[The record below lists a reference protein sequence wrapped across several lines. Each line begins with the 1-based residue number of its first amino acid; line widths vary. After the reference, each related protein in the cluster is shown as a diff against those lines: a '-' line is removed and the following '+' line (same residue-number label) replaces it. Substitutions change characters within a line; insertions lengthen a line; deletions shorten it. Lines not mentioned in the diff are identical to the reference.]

1 MRKVA
6 VVGVGQTKF
15 GEHWDRS
22 LRELA
27 AEAGNAAVKDSG
39 LGKNDVQTLFV
50 GNMAGGKFASQE
62 HVAAL
67 VATQLGITP
76 VPATRVEAACASGAT
91 AVRQG
96 YMAVAS
102 GLYDIALVVG
112 VEKMSDLPASEVV
125 ASLMAASDHELE
137 AGVGL
142 TFSGLYALMARAHMY
157 KYGTTEEQM
166 AAVSVQ
172 NHKNAVGNKYAQFP
186 YAVKLDAVMKSP
198 MVADPLKLLDCSP
211 ITDGAAA
218 IVLVSENI
226 AKKTAN
232 PVWIAASSQASDTI
246 ALHERESLTEM
257 KATKLAA
264 KTAYETAGLKAGKI
278 DAFEVHDCFS
288 INQIIS
294 LEGLGVAETGKGGKF
309 IESGRSALDGEAPT
323 NTSGG
328 LKAGG
333 HPVGATGVRQIIDIT
348 RQLRGTAH
356 NQIKDAKLGLAL
368 NVGGSG
374 ATSVVHILSNEVII
388 DG

>member
-1 MRKVA
+1 MRNVA

-15 GEHWDRS
+15 SEHWDKS

-27 AEAGNAAVKDSG
+27 AEAGNLAISDSG
-39 LGKNDVQTLFV
+39 IDKKDMQALFV

-62 HVAAL
+62 HIAAL
-67 VATQLGITP
+67 VATQLGINP
-76 VPATRVEAACASGAT
+76 IPATRIEAACASGAA

-102 GLYDIALVVG
+102 GMYDVALVVG
-112 VEKMSDLPASEVV
+112 VEKMSDLPANEVV
-125 ASLMAASDHELE
+125 ASLMAASDQEWE
-137 AGVGL
+137 ASIGL
-142 TFSGLYALMARAHMY
+142 TFSGLYALMARAHMH
-157 KYGTTEEQM
+157 KYGTTEEQL
-166 AAVSVQ
+166 ALVSVQ

-186 YAVKLDAVMKSP
+186 YEVKLETVLNSP

-218 IVLVSENI
+218 VVLASENV
-226 AKKTAN
+226 AKKMAA
-232 PVWIAASSQASDTI
+232 PVWFRASTQASDTI
-246 ALHERESLTEM
+246 ALFERESLTEM

-264 KTAYETAGLKAGKI
+264 KWAYDSVGVGVNKI
-278 DAFEVHDCFS
+278 DVFEVHDCFS

-294 LEGLGVAETGKGGKF
+294 LEGLGVASVGKGGGFVAAGK
-309 IESGRSALDGEAPT
+309 SAVDGEAPT

-333 HPVGATGVRQIIDIT
+333 HPVGATGVRQIVDLT

-356 NQIKDAKLGLAL
+356 NQISGAKRGLAL

-374 ATSVVHILSNEVII
+374 ATSVVHILSNEV
-388 DG
+388 

>member
-1 MRKVA
+1 MRNVA

-27 AEAGNAAVKDSG
+27 ASAGEVAIADSG
-39 LGKNDVQTLFV
+39 LAKDDIQTLFV

-62 HVAAL
+62 HIAAL
-67 VATQLGITP
+67 VATQLGMNPI
-76 VPATRVEAACASGAT
+76 PATRIEAACASGAA

-96 YMAVAS
+96 YISVAS
-102 GLYDIALVVG
+102 GQYDIALVVG
-112 VEKMSDLPASEVV
+112 VEKMSDLPANEVI
-125 ASLMAASDHELE
+125 ASLMAASDQEWE
-137 AGVGL
+137 AGIGL

-157 KYGTTEEQM
+157 KYGTTEEQL
-166 AAVSVQ
+166 ALVSVQ

-186 YAVKLDAVMKSP
+186 YEVKLESVMKSP

-218 IVLVSENI
+218 IVLASENL
-226 AKKTAN
+226 AKKMAN
-232 PVWIAASSQASDTI
+232 PVWICASAQASDTI

-264 KTAYETAGLKAGKI
+264 KRAYEAVGTNKM
-278 DAFEVHDCFS
+278 DVFEVHDCFS

-294 LEGLGVAETGKGGKF
+294 LEGLGVAEQGRGGRF
-309 IESGRSALDGEAPT
+309 IEHGKSAIDGEAPT

-333 HPVGATGVRQIIDIT
+333 HPVGATGVRQVCDIA

-356 NQIKDAKLGLAL
+356 NQISGAKRGLAL

-374 ATSVVHILSNEVII
+374 ATSVVHVLSNEV
-388 DG
+388 